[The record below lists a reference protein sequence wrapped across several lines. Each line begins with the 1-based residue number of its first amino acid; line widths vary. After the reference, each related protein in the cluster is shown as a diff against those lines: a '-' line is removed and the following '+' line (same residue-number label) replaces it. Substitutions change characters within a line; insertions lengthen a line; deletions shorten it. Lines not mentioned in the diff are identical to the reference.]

1 MPTRKSTKLAQ
12 AMEEGTSPRKL
23 LVKKAVQAIES
34 RPSNKLSLG
43 ANKMINVLLLTSY
56 ENMLSEDW
64 HYMSVADLTTSL
76 GMTTNNTDHIKS
88 LAEELL
94 GTVIDFNVLK
104 ARVGSETDDL
114 WRRGVMFTEIAIGK
128 GIVAFQVNPTLRAR
142 LYNPEMY
149 ALLDLQ
155 YQQRFVS
162 SYTLRLYELCSRF
175 RKVKQT
181 SYIDVGALRGMLSVA
196 STPIYEQF
204 KFFNSKILKPSIAEI
219 NEKSDIE
226 VEQLEQKLGRSVVA
240 VKFKI
245 TESTR
250 KPAEP
255 QEILPSSTEEKL
267 QLRMRAL
274 GIKTAEA
281 KLLAENH
288 DIDYLKGN
296 IEVVEDAVKL
306 GKCKS
311 PTGYLMKALEQDY
324 RKPAV
329 TFSPKTTKK
338 QAELFVESIQNED
351 KAAIESDSARRKEAR
366 DAYDALPEQDQTQI
380 FTKFMDT
387 YSHLRKSRLKDPDSP
402 MVRSIFSGY
411 LVNQWYPTLSQ
422 PLMDPDSA
430 TT

>member
-1 MPTRKSTKLAQ
+1 MHNSGGNSNMANRKSTKPAQ
-12 AMEEGTSPRKL
+12 AGEEGAPPRKL

-43 ANKMINVLLLTSY
+43 ANKMLNVLLLTSY
-56 ENMLSEDW
+56 ENMLTEDW
-64 HYMSVADLTTSL
+64 HHMSVSDLTAAL

-104 ARVGSETDDL
+104 ARVGNETDDL

-128 GIVAFQVNPTLRAR
+128 GVVAFQVNPTLRAR

-175 RKVKQT
+175 RGVKQT
-181 SYIDVGALRGMLSVA
+181 AYIDVGALRGMLSVA
-196 STPIYEQF
+196 STPVYEQF

-219 NEKSDIE
+219 NEKSDIK
-226 VEQLEQKLGRSVVA
+226 VEQVEEKLGRSVVS

-245 TESTR
+245 TEQAR
-250 KPAEP
+250 KIAEIQEMLPAASEKD
-255 QEILPSSTEEKL
+255 KL

-281 KLLAENH
+281 KILVESH
-288 DIDYLKGN
+288 EIDYLKGN
-296 IEVVEDAVKL
+296 IEIVEDAVKL

-311 PTGYLMKALEQDY
+311 PTGYLMKALEHDY

-329 TFSPKTTKK
+329 ALAPKVTKK
-338 QAELFVESIQNED
+338 QAELFVEAISKED
-351 KAAIESDSARRKEAR
+351 EAAVEADSARRKEAK
-366 DAYDALPEQDQTQI
+366 DAFDALPEQDRARV
-380 FTKFMDT
+380 FKEFLDK
-387 YSHLRKSRLKDPDSP
+387 YSHLRKNKLTDPESP
-402 MVRSIFSGY
+402 IVRSIFSGY
-411 LVNQWYPTLSQ
+411 LVHQWY
-422 PLMDPDSA
+422 A
-430 TT
+430 TR